1 MAKVKERC
9 CGGFPTFAVILLVV
23 GIIWL
28 LNDLSII
35 MVNIPWVPM
44 VLIIVAIGMIY
55 NRTKKA

>member
-1 MAKVKERC
+1 MAKIAGRHYE
-9 CGGFPTFAVILLVV
+9 GFPTFAVVLLVV

-28 LNDLSII
+28 LNDLNII

-55 NRTKKA
+55 NRFKKT